1 MLGSMIALASPS
13 LLATDSIDEVIE
25 TLHQAEKSP
34 EPLPLLQKAQDQ
46 YQHYN
51 PKVGGGH
58 HIANN
63 RATKGHKEVAE
74 ARLQEAIALATDKKS
89 CTDKIKAAIA
99 EMRLSAEFKH

>member
-1 MLGSMIALASPS
+1 MLGSMIVLASPS
-13 LLATDSIDEVIE
+13 LLATDSIDEVID
-25 TLHQAEKSP
+25 TLHQAETST
-34 EPLPLLQKAQDQ
+34 EPLPLLEKAQDQ

-63 RATKGHKEVAE
+63 RATKGHKEAAE
-74 ARLQEAIALATDKKS
+74 ARLQEAIALATDGKS
-89 CTDKIKAAIA
+89 ATEKIKSTIA